1 MQAFT
6 VAARS
11 DLPFS
16 DEVSVKILNSV
27 DEMAASN
34 EKTFSLELE
43 NAMTPKVTSTPVV
56 DITPSMCDGELRVLD
71 VDLAKYLGFTKAAN
85 IRTLIKRHL
94 PALERFSTV
103 FTAQTVK
110 RGQKTTEYYLDKRQ
124 ATFITTQSGT
134 ENAIDITI
142 QLIERFDAYERG
154 EITSGKSPAVGDD
167 EAAKIAFH
175 TAHEIM
181 KEVLDASEGDRIL
194 IAARIAQKT
203 TGINP
208 LASLGIDELPTV
220 SLKKTSMRDKW
231 REKGRSGSAKG
242 KRASERR
249 GGCSFVEL
257 SPSEKYITATRI
269 GQLIGM
275 TARDVNKVLAEMG
288 SRRKSRKIIQV
299 IGLCSRK
306 ERHTLTWKW

>member
-1 MQAFT
+1 
-6 VAARS
+6 
-11 DLPFS
+11 
-16 DEVSVKILNSV
+16 
-27 DEMAASN
+27 
-34 EKTFSLELE
+34 
-43 NAMTPKVTSTPVV
+43 
-56 DITPSMCDGELRVLD
+56 MCLQEW
-71 VDLAKYLGFTKAAN
+71 TAN

-175 TAHEIM
+175 TAHETM
-181 KEVLDASEGDRIL
+181 KEVPDASEGDRIL

-231 REKGRSGSAKG
+231 RAKGRSGSAKG

-288 SRRKSRKIIQV
+288 FQKKVPKDHSGNWALLSKGAPYANVEVVTNGSDGYTFI
-299 IGLCSRK
+299 
-306 ERHTLTWKW
+306 TWDVTVLGMIAEYLNC